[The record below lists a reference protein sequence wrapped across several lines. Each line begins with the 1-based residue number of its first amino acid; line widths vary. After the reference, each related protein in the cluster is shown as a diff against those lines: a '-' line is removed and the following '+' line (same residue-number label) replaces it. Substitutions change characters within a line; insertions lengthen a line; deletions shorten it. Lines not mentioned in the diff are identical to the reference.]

1 MQTVKPVVYILTLLT
16 ALSCG
21 YPDRYESPSPP
32 EGERCRGIEIFPL
45 FAEVTVGGNVKAEVL
60 RIHSSGVKSPV
71 EGSLVSWM
79 SEDQK
84 TAGVD
89 AEGIIT
95 GIGEGT
101 ARITASLEGFSAVCE
116 IRVIRP
122 ADYSVLMISEVFY
135 DAAGSDTGREFIEI
149 YNNSG
154 LPCDISGFR
163 LIDGSPS
170 SSAFVF
176 PPGALIAAGGFVVVA
191 QSDAEFFGLFGFS
204 PDYAGIAF
212 ALNNSGE
219 TVFLEHPDGAV
230 RDAVYIE
237 GGSTDFPAPE
247 AWGSDSTPSSREGFS
262 VGRTGIEDSDSSS
275 DWMECAPNP
284 GS

>member
-1 MQTVKPVVYILTLLT
+1 MQTAKPLVYILTLLA

-21 YPDRYESPSPP
+21 YPDRYESPPP
-32 EGERCRGIEIFPL
+32 LEGERCRGIEIFPL
-45 FAEVTVGGNVKAEVL
+45 FAELTVGGSVKAEVL

-71 EGSLVSWM
+71 EGSLVSWT

-89 AEGIIT
+89 AEGMIT

-101 ARITASLEGFSAVCE
+101 ARITALLGDFWAACE

-122 ADYSVLMISEVFY
+122 ADYSMLMISEVFY
-135 DAAGSDTGREFIEI
+135 DAAGGDTGREFIEI
-149 YNNSG
+149 YNNSD
-154 LPCDISGFR
+154 LPSDISGFR

-176 PPGALIAAGGFVVVA
+176 PPGAVIAAGGFIVVA
-191 QSDAEFFGLFGFS
+191 QSDVEFFGLFGIS
-204 PDYAGIAF
+204 PDYTGF
-212 ALNNSGE
+212 TFSLNNSGE
-219 TVFLEHPDGAV
+219 TVFLEHPDGGV

-237 GGSTDFPAPE
+237 GGSADFPAPE
-247 AWGSDSTPSSREGFS
+247 AWGSDSAPSSREGFS
-262 VGRTGIEDSDSSS
+262 VRRTGIEDSDRAS
-275 DWMECAPNP
+275 DWMESAPNP
-284 GS
+284 GG